1 MLPVGERF
9 SAETVPFV
17 TDRARA
23 VLTNEYVA
31 AAEPKAFAL
40 NLNGVIGLASSQ
52 PNEEAAKSA
61 ALEQCQKRADAIQ
74 SPRKCEVYA
83 VGSTV
88 VYPRGRPPLPPLPW
102 FKRDPVTEKPFAPT
116 AMPFMRDQG
125 RTRLE
130 NVYMPG
136 KKSKAISA
144 GPGGTFIFYTDGAT
158 VPEVVRRSLETC
170 GALAGVPCMVVA
182 IDDLFVVPVPTIMKP
197 TGMFRAGESPSIAS
211 DARDD
216 VARQLAEAST
226 GWSAVA
232 VGSSGRPGM
241 AVKAAS
247 EQDAVNGALA
257 NCAKRDS
264 NCHIIAIGPY
274 TVSSN

>member
-1 MLPVGERF
+1 
-9 SAETVPFV
+9 
-17 TDRARA
+17 
-23 VLTNEYVA
+23 
-31 AAEPKAFAL
+31 
-40 NLNGVIGLASSQ
+40 
-52 PNEEAAKSA
+52 
-61 ALEQCQKRADAIQ
+61 
-74 SPRKCEVYA
+74 
-83 VGSTV
+83 
-88 VYPRGRPPLPPLPW
+88 
-102 FKRDPVTEKPFAPT
+102 
-116 AMPFMRDQG
+116 MPFMRDQG

-144 GPGGTFIFYTDGAT
+144 GPGGNFVFYTDGAT

-216 VARQLAEAST
+216 VARQLTEAST
-226 GWSAVA
+226 GWNAVA

-247 EQDAVNGALA
+247 EQDAINGALA
-257 NCAKRDS
+257 NCAKRDG

-274 TVSSN
+274 TVSSISR